1 MRIGNVEIDNNVFLA
16 PMAGFT
22 DQPFRRLAKEFGAG
36 FCYTEM
42 VSAKAVAYRDKKTE
56 LLYNIHET
64 EYPIGLQIFGSE
76 PKIMANAVEILN
88 DKASLIDINIGCPA
102 PKIVKNG
109 DGSALMKNPEL
120 IREILLAVIEVAK
133 VPVTIKLRKGFDDE
147 NINVVEIAKIA
158 EEVGVAA
165 VTVHG
170 RTRQEFYSGKVD
182 LDIIKAVKES
192 VSIPVIGNGD
202 VNSVESAKY
211 MFDYTGVDAIMIG
224 RGAIGNPWLFDR
236 INKYLS
242 TGEIIESPTI
252 DEIVNLAI
260 RHLNMAIEY
269 LGEYV
274 GIREMRKQLS
284 FYIRGIEGGA
294 RVRDALNKA
303 EKKEELEE
311 ILNGLKK

>member
-1 MRIGNVEIDNNVFLA
+1 MKIGNVETINNIFLA

-42 VSAKAVAYRDKKTE
+42 VSAKAVVYGDKKTE
-56 LLYNIHET
+56 QLYNIHES

-76 PKIMANAVEILN
+76 PEIMAKAVEILN
-88 DKASLIDINIGCPA
+88 DKSNLIDINMGCPA

-109 DGSALMKNPEL
+109 DGSALMKEPEL
-120 IREILLAVIEVAK
+120 IKRILDAVIKVAK
-133 VPVTIKLRKGFDDE
+133 VPITIKIRKGFDDE
-147 NINVVEIAKIA
+147 NVNAVEIAKIA
-158 EEVGVAA
+158 QEMGVSAI
-165 VTVHG
+165 TVHG
-170 RTRQEFYSGKVD
+170 RTRQEFYSGRVD
-182 LDIIKAVKES
+182 LDIIKAVKDN

-236 INKYLS
+236 INRDLVS
-242 TGEIIESPTI
+242 GEIVETPTI
-252 DEIVNLAI
+252 SERVDLAI

-284 FYIRGIEGGA
+284 FYIKGIEGGA

-303 EKKEELEE
+303 EKREELVE
-311 ILNGLKK
+311 ILTGLKE